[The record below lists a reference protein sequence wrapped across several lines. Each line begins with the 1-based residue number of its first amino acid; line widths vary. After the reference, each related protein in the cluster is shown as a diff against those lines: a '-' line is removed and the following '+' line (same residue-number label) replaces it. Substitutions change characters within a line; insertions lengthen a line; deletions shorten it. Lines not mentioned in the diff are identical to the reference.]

1 MLTNFTDQP
10 RFWFDLPT
18 GGSRAYRLGDWMKSN
33 ALDEVRALRIPPR
46 SEDIERV
53 AKVAV

>member
-33 ALDEVRALRIPPR
+33 ALDEVRAIRIPPR